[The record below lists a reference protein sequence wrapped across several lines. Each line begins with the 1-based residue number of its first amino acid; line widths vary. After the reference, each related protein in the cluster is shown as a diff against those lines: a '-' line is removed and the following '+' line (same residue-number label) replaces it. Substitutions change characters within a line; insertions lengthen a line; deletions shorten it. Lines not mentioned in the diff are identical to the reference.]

1 MSNLPSPLDRS
12 RADHLAA
19 IRAELAHARA
29 ARGPSLTFGI
39 RTLDERLADHGLD
52 GAGLH
57 EIAAASA
64 TLSDDA
70 AATLFAAGIAARFAD
85 QPGFSVFWALT
96 RFDLYAPG
104 LEQVGLRPDKVFY
117 AQGQKDSAVL
127 AMAEDALRDGSL
139 ACVIAEVR
147 QADQTATRRLQL
159 AASDGQTPMLL
170 YRRHR
175 ARERCPLSTLS
186 SAMTR
191 WRIGSAPSGRLPHA
205 GIGRARWSV
214 ELVRQRNGNPFSIEL
229 DACDDTGRLAL
240 FAMRP
245 GRSTPRTGGGLKPS
259 LGGQHCH
266 RALHAPLYPH
276 LAQGHVMKR
285 NDYFRRRQERR
296 YGRIEGAQPTG
307 QFARREWLVSAWSGR
322 SHQRR

>member
-1 MSNLPSPLDRS
+1 MSNLSSLPDRS

-19 IRAELAHARA
+19 IRAELAYARA
-29 ARGPSLTFGI
+29 ARGPSLAFGI
-39 RTLDERLADHGLD
+39 RTLDERLADHGLA
-52 GAGLH
+52 GGGLH

-104 LEQVGLRPDKVFY
+104 LEQVGLRPDQVFY
-117 AQGQKDSAVL
+117 AQGQKDSAGL

-170 YRRHR
+170 YRHHR
-175 ARERCPLSTLS
+175 ARERCPLSGLS

-191 WRIGSAPSGRLPHA
+191 WRIGSVPSGRLPHA
-205 GIGRARWSV
+205 GVGRSRWSV

-240 FAMRP
+240 PAAAAN
-245 GRSTPRTGGGLKPS
+245 
-259 LGGQHCH
+259 
-266 RALHAPLYPH
+266 RAAP
-276 LAQGHVMKR
+276 AV
-285 NDYFRRRQERR
+285 
-296 YGRIEGAQPTG
+296 GAVNQ
-307 QFARREWLVSAWSGR
+307 AA
-322 SHQRR
+322 